1 MEQAGTIAGRM
12 AKDISQQESEKRSP
26 KPTSPTPSLPKSD
39 GRPAHQWESCNSI
52 KRVLSREAEAEGGQ
66 MVVASVCPQC
76 GGIGWVRSTAGPHE
90 PEFGKLSQCPTCS
103 EPARKRYLASMCGL
117 EGRMMDLRFADWGRG
132 NWTDIDQTEQERR
145 AEQRRVAWKAIKDAL
160 EKRSGIHTFY
170 GDFGSGKTHA
180 LAIIVNECRDKLI
193 ESYYAPLASVLD
205 HLRSLYGQK
214 RDTSE
219 YWQRLL
225 DVPVLALD
233 EVTRFNATDWAM
245 DKLFVLADTRYR
257 RRTSHLTIFGT
268 NDDPRKATPPGE
280 SIGYLVSRMR
290 EGVLVE
296 LRGDMRPAVKGA
308 WWNE

>member
-1 MEQAGTIAGRM
+1 M
-12 AKDISQQESEKRSP
+12 
-26 KPTSPTPSLPKSD
+26 
-39 GRPAHQWESCNSI
+39 
-52 KRVLSREAEAEGGQ
+52 VLEP
-66 MVVASVCPQC
+66 VCPVC
-76 GGIGWVRSTAGPHE
+76 GGIGYVRSDASPGE
-90 PEFGKLSQCPTCS
+90 QGFGTMSQCPTCS
-103 EPARKRYLASMCGL
+103 EPARKKWLAKMCGL
-117 EGRMMDLRFADWGRG
+117 EGRMLDLRFTDWSAGD
-132 NWTDIDQTEQERR
+132 WTDVDPSEREER
-145 AEQRRVAWKAIKDAL
+145 TQQRRVAWKAIKNAL
-160 EKRSGIHTFY
+160 DKRSGIYTFY

-180 LAIIVNECRDKLI
+180 LAVIVNECRDKLI
-193 ESYYAPLASVLD
+193 ESYYVPMASVLD

-233 EVTRFNATDWAM
+233 EVTRFNPTNWAE
-245 DKLFVLADTRYR
+245 DKLFVLADLRYR

-268 NDDPRKATPPGE
+268 NDDPRKGAQPGE
-280 SIGYLVSRMR
+280 SIGHLVSRMR

>member
-1 MEQAGTIAGRM
+1 MEQAGTIAERM
-12 AKDISQQESEKRSP
+12 AKDISQQESETPSP
-26 KPTSPTPSLPKSD
+26 QPTSPMPSLPTSD
-39 GRPAHQWESCNSI
+39 GRGPRQWEAYWGI
-52 KRVLSREAEAEGGQ
+52 KRVLSREVEAEGGQ
-66 MVVASVCPQC
+66 KVVASVCPAC
-76 GGIGWVRSTAGPHE
+76 GGIGWVRYDAQSGDA
-90 PEFGKLSQCPTCS
+90 EFGKLTQCPTCS
-103 EPARKRYLASMCGL
+103 APARKRWMASMCGL
-117 EGRMMDLRFADWGRG
+117 EGRMMDLRFTDWSAG
-132 NWTDIDQTEQERR
+132 NWTDVDDAEKERR
-145 AEQRRVAWKAIKDAL
+145 TEQRRVAWKAIKNAL
-160 EKRSGIHTFY
+160 DKRTGIHTFY

-180 LAIIVNECRDKLI
+180 LAVIVNECRDKLI

-214 RDTSE
+214 QDTSE

-233 EVTRFNATDWAM
+233 EVTRFNATNWAE
-245 DKLFVLADTRYR
+245 DKLYVLVDTRYR

-280 SIGYLVSRMR
+280 SIGHLMSRMR

-296 LRGDMRPAVKGA
+296 LRGDMRTAAKEQ

>member
-1 MEQAGTIAGRM
+1 V
-12 AKDISQQESEKRSP
+12 
-26 KPTSPTPSLPKSD
+26 
-39 GRPAHQWESCNSI
+39 NSI
-52 KRVLSREAEAEGGQ
+52 KRVLSREVEAVGGQ
-66 MVVASVCPQC
+66 RVVESVCPAC
-76 GGIGWVRSTAGPHE
+76 GDLGWVRSDASPGE
-90 PEFGKLSQCPTCS
+90 DGFGKFSQCPTCS
-103 EPARKRYLASMCGL
+103 EPARKRWLASMCGL
-117 EGRMMDLRFADWGRG
+117 DGKTMDLRLADWNGG
-132 NWTDIDQTEQERR
+132 NWPDVDGAEKEERIQ
-145 AEQRRVAWKAIKDAL
+145 QRRVAWKAIKDAL
-160 EKRSGIHTFY
+160 DKRSGIHTFY

-180 LAIIVNECRDKLI
+180 LAVIVNECREKLI
-193 ESYYAPLASVLD
+193 ESYYVPMASVLD
-205 HLRSLYGQK
+205 HLRSLYGKK

-233 EVTRFNATDWAM
+233 EVTRFNATDWAQ

-268 NDDPRKATPPGE
+268 NDDPRKGLPPGE
-280 SIGYLVSRMR
+280 CVGYLVSRMR